1 MQTNSKE
8 KNYRILKLSLLGA
21 LITAILFFALTSL
34 ANCNPLFGGELYGG
48 DLPDQYLS
56 FFQYYRHL
64 LMGNWNNLGYSFSNG
79 LGGAMAGDIG
89 YYLLSPLNL
98 IVLLFPASQINLAL
112 YLIILIKLSFATG
125 AFTWVILKWFNFKY
139 NGYAVFLGLAYGLN
153 AYCITYCAN
162 LMWLDGIILL
172 PLVIYF
178 LVNGLQG
185 KSWLPYMILLACAI
199 IFNYYTGYMICI
211 FAVIVFLA
219 YTINYFKNLKH
230 FFELGVKFAFSS
242 LVSGCISAFVT
253 LPTLLNLSSNK
264 LTQTEITENFTI
276 NAAAT
281 IKHTISRL
289 FIGDILNG
297 MPTVFVGSLVI
308 LACLLY
314 FFDFHNS
321 LKERIINIAIGVIF
335 AVSFIVPKVY
345 LFWHGGQKTIAF
357 PYRFV
362 FITIFWVLILA
373 AKELSQFE
381 IKKSQLAIATV
392 IYCILALIMIDERR
406 SFGMPIFYAKISIL
420 FIVIICLGLY
430 FFNNKVIR
438 HFLLAIA
445 VLELSINGYLK
456 FKEMSLKSN
465 GFYSSYITY
474 NQKLFKKIP
483 EKYKQDRLSKNYF
496 LNNDRGESY
505 ALNYHGAEIFS
516 SNNDPRISDLYNN
529 LGLSAYGYY
538 YFYQTGTVAT
548 DALFNI
554 GTSINSD
561 LANQSISPSYVSYG
575 LRDDLKQNP
584 IILKQKNIT
593 VYKNPTFPLIF
604 AGDLSNNLK
613 LEPDDP
619 IYNQNL
625 VLNSLTQTKKNI
637 LSYSNNVP
645 EIQSKRMRIE
655 KEGEK
660 LLLKR
665 TSTTRPGY
673 VTYTY
678 RNLKPNQVGY
688 LIFNKELEN
697 YIDVL
702 SKSRNAKT
710 QTDLQITINN
720 KPVYLLER
728 AEQPIGIQADSNGV
742 VKVKLRLSQQRMS
755 ILLTTPK
762 LVNIDKKALQQ
773 KVAKAQ
779 SRKLKTSVF
788 KENEIKGTITTKKG
802 ENLVTTIPY
811 SNGWKA
817 VVDGKKAAFDKTLG
831 VFLGLKLT
839 PGKHTVTLSYAIP
852 GLKIG
857 ILISLVGIISLIT
870 YRFVRKGKKK

>member
-1 MQTNSKE
+1 MQTNFKE
-8 KNYRILKLSLLGA
+8 KNKSVLKLSFLAA
-21 LITAILFFALTSL
+21 LITAILFFVLTSL

-64 LMGNWNNLGYSFSNG
+64 LLGNWNNLGYSFSNG

-98 IVLLFPASQINLAL
+98 IVLLLPASHIDLAL
-112 YLIILIKLSFATG
+112 YLIILIKLSLATG
-125 AFTWVILKWFNFKY
+125 TFTWVILKWFNFKY
-139 NGYAVFLGLAYGLN
+139 KGYAVFLGLAYGLN

-162 LMWLDGIILL
+162 LMWLDGVILL
-172 PLVIYF
+172 PLVTYF

-185 KSWLPYMILLACAI
+185 KSWIPYMVLLACAI

-211 FAVIVFLA
+211 FVVIVFFA
-219 YTINYFKNLKH
+219 YTINYFKSFKN
-230 FFELGVKFAFSS
+230 FVVLGIKFAFSS

-264 LTQTEITENFTI
+264 LTQTEITEGFTI
-276 NAAAT
+276 NATDT

-308 LACLLY
+308 LAFLLY

-335 AVSFIVPKVY
+335 VVSFIVPNVY

-362 FITIFWVLILA
+362 FITIFWALILA

-420 FIVIICLGLY
+420 FIVIICLGIY

-456 FKEMSLKSN
+456 FKEMGIKSN
-465 GFYSSYITY
+465 GIYSSYITY
-474 NQKLFKKIP
+474 NQKLFEKIP
-483 EKYKQDRLSKNYF
+483 EKYKQDRLAKNYF

-505 ALNYHGAEIFS
+505 ALNYRGAEIFT
-516 SNNDPRISDLYNN
+516 SNNDPRISDLFSN
-529 LGLSAYGYY
+529 LGLSAFGYY

-554 GTSINSD
+554 GTSVNSN

-584 IILKQKNIT
+584 TILKQKNIT
-593 VYKNPTFPLIF
+593 VYKNPTFPLVF
-604 AGDLSNNLK
+604 AGNLSNDLK
-613 LEPDDP
+613 FKPDDP
-619 IYNQNL
+619 IYNQNM
-625 VLNSLTQTKKNI
+625 VLNSLTQTKRDI
-637 LSYSNNVP
+637 LSYSDNIP
-645 EIQSKRMRIE
+645 EIQSKRIKITKQWNR
-655 KEGEK
+655 

-665 TSTTRPGY
+665 TSHTKAGY

-688 LIFNKELEN
+688 LIFDKKLET
-697 YIDVL
+697 YVDVL
-702 SKSRNAKT
+702 SKYSNAKT

-720 KPVYLLER
+720 KPIYIQPLVN
-728 AEQPIGIQADSNGV
+728 QPIGIQADNNGEV
-742 VKVKLRLSQQRMS
+742 KVKVKLSQLRTS
-755 ILLTTPK
+755 ILFTTPK
-762 LVNIDKKALQQ
+762 LVNINKKALQQ
-773 KVAKAQ
+773 KVTKAQ
-779 SRKLKTSVF
+779 SQKLKTTIF

-817 VVDGKKAAFDKTLG
+817 VVDGKRVAFDKTLG
-831 VFLGLKLT
+831 VFLGVKLT

-852 GLKIG
+852 GLKTG
-857 ILISLVGIISLIT
+857 ILISLVGIASLIT
-870 YRFVRKGKKK
+870 YGFVRKGKKK